1 MVERARR
8 LPVLMPVGNSL
19 TNSSLMFDE
28 PATPMEK
35 LQN

>member
-1 MVERARR
+1 MD
-8 LPVLMPVGNSL
+8 PVAVLALMPVGNSL